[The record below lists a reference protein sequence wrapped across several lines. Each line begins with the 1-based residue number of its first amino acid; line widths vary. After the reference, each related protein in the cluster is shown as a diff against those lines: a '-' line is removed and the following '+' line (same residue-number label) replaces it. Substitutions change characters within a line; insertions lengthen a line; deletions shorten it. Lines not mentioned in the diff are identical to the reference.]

1 MLPMKRPLFVL
12 ASIAIFTLP
21 ANASAQDMPVL
32 DLGPGIMSN
41 AGDIAL
47 NQSLKNYY
55 RSRGA
60 SARTSPNRFAV
71 PNGRANAFARP
82 QAGEAVS
89 NASFTYTST
98 PALRKQA
105 VAEFVQRAKQ
115 TQPEAA
121 SVGQQLTQHDYN
133 GIWRGIA
140 GRYGLSANDTA
151 DALTAYTVLG
161 WLITNGADDT
171 NAAAV
176 RAARGQIAAQSA
188 GNPQFQSSADRAK
201 LGEEFKI
208 LFVVLHSGWQSA
220 MREGTLDVYR
230 NGVANMF
237 AQHSGTDLRSLNL
250 TSAGFVGR

>member
-1 MLPMKRPLFVL
+1 MKKPLFAL
-12 ASIAIFTLP
+12 ATIAILISP
-21 ANASAQDMPVL
+21 ATVSAQDLPVL
-32 DLGPGIMSN
+32 DLGPGILSN

-55 RSRGA
+55 RGRGA
-60 SARTSPNRFAV
+60 SARTSPQRFAV
-71 PNGRANAFARP
+71 PNGRANAFAAAP
-82 QAGEAVS
+82 QGGGAAMS

-105 VAEFVQRAKQ
+105 VAEFVERAKR
-115 TQPEAA
+115 TQPEAV

-171 NAAAV
+171 NAASV
-176 RAARGQIAAQSA
+176 HAARAQIAAQSA
-188 GNPQFQSSADRAK
+188 GNPQFQSTTDRAK

-220 MREGTLDVYR
+220 MREGTLDIYR